1 MPDVPAD
8 LDLALPAVPASVTVA
23 RQAMSGLADALAWDA
38 AFLVDLKIAVSE
50 ACSNVV
56 AHAYPDDGHAG
67 PILLRAWVD
76 GTTLT
81 VSVADEGRGI
91 TPTISKGAG
100 LGLGL
105 PLMAALSDEVQV
117 KSATEGAT
125 EVTMTFTLPV
135 AASVPNAPGDR

>member
-1 MPDVPAD
+1 MPTGNAD
-8 LDLALPAVPASVTVA
+8 LDLTLPARPESVTVA
-23 RQAMSGLADALAWDA
+23 RQAVSGLADALAWDA
-38 AFLVDLKIAVSE
+38 AFVADLKIAVSE

-56 AHAYPDDGHAG
+56 AHAYPDDDSAPG
-67 PILLRAWVD
+67 PIFLRAWVED
-76 GTTLT
+76 TTLT
-81 VSVADEGRGI
+81 LRVADEGRGI

-117 KSATEGAT
+117 RSGADGAT

-135 AASVPNAPGDR
+135 AAPPPRA

>member
-1 MPDVPAD
+1 MPAGAAD
-8 LDLALPAVPASVTVA
+8 LEVTLPAVPESVTVA
-23 RQAMSGLADALAWDA
+23 RQAISGLADALAWDA
-38 AFLVDLKIAVSE
+38 AFVADLKIAVSE

-56 AHAYPDDGHAG
+56 AHAYPDDGDNG

-91 TPTISKGAG
+91 TPKISKGAG

-117 KSATEGAT
+117 KSGTNGAT
-125 EVTMTFTLPV
+125 EVTMTFSLPV
-135 AASVPNAPGDR
+135 EAPAPPAA